1 MKDLK
6 YLIVFF
12 VVSILIAS
20 CSPDQGDYNVEEFI
34 GTYSVSVTE
43 QMTLGNN
50 SVMTTDSG
58 ILTISKIS
66 ANSVQLS
73 GYISTTGSVL
83 GSMLYLN
90 PSKTS
95 DSSGNIITYSPAILN
110 GNILTFTANQ
120 SGQIAYYGT
129 MYSCHSTWIYTAI
142 KL

>member
-6 YLIVFF
+6 YLIFFF

-34 GTYSVSVTE
+34 GTYSVIVTE
-43 QMTLGNN
+43 QMTWGNN

-120 SGQIAYYGT
+120 SG
-129 MYSCHSTWIYTAI
+129 
-142 KL
+142 